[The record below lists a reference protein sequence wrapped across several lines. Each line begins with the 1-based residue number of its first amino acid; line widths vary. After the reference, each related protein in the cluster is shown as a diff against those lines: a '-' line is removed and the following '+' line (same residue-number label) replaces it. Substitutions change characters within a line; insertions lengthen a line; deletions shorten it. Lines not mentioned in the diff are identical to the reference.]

1 MIFRAFSRL
10 PFDGLDHNQAG
21 VDIDSVS
28 TSYDQRFLMLVSQTS
43 TAGLG
48 K

>member
-1 MIFRAFSRL
+1 MILRAFSRL
-10 PFDGLDHNQAG
+10 PFDGIEHNQAG

-28 TSYDQRFLMLVSQTS
+28 TSYDQRFLLLVSQTS
-43 TAGLG
+43 SAGLG